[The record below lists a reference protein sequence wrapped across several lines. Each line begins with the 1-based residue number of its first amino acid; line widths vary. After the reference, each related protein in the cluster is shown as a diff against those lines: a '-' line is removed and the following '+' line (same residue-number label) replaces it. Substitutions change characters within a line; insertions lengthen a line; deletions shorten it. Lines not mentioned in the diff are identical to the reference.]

1 MSPSGLRRRRI
12 HEVLEASGPDDPLSR
27 RVDLMLMG
35 LILLNLGAAILET
48 VPALDLRFQRAFLVF
63 EQLSVAVFAA
73 EYLLRLWSCVE
84 ATGHEAPIVGRL
96 RYALTP
102 LAVAD
107 LLAFLPALLTLGSA
121 DLRFIRVVR
130 LLRLARILKITRYSA
145 ATRLFWRV
153 LVATRMEL
161 LLSLT
166 LMLILLILASGAMY
180 HAEHEAQPEA
190 FSSIPATMWWAI
202 ATLTTVGYGD
212 ITPITTLGK
221 MIASVIAILGIAMF
235 ALPTGILGAAFLEE
249 SHRLRATA
257 REDGVCLHCGRPMDG
272 SDSQGGG

>member
-1 MSPSGLRRRRI
+1 MSPSGLRRRI
-12 HEVLEASGPDDPLSR
+12 YKILEASGPDDPMSR

-35 LILLNLGAAILET
+35 LILLNLAAAILET
-48 VPALDLRFQRAFLVF
+48 VPSLDLRFRDAFLVF
-63 EQLSVAVFAA
+63 EQISVAVFAS
-73 EYLLRLWSCVE
+73 EYALRLWSCVE
-84 ATGHEAPIVGRL
+84 APGYGAPIVGRV
-96 RYALTP
+96 RHALTP

-107 LLAFLPALLTLGSA
+107 LLAFLPALLTLGTA

-180 HAEHEAQPEA
+180 HAEHEAQPES

-249 SHRLRATA
+249 SQRLRSNDCK
-257 REDGVCLHCGRPMDG
+257 DGVCPHCGRPIDG